1 MLKSRLAIVIL
12 ACGLV
17 AACSQPAPPPA
28 TESTPAAAPAPAQTP
43 STPATPPQAEATP
56 TAQSPAPS
64 AAAPAPASRRATPAP
79 SSPAAA
85 AEPSSAPSRS
95 PSTPPASAAAEPP
108 RPTFREVTVPAGTTL
123 TIRLGTPVASDTS
136 KVEDRITG
144 TLTKAIT
151 AEGTT
156 AVPAGSELTGT
167 VVEAN
172 ESGRVKGRASLTLAF
187 DRINVEGERQSIR
200 TARIVREAAQ
210 NKKSDLKKG
219 GLGAGVGAIVG
230 GIAGGGKG
238 AAIGAGVGGAGT
250 VLATKGDEVRL
261 GPGATVTTTLEE
273 PLTVRVAIR
282 N

>member
-1 MLKSRLAIVIL
+1 
-12 ACGLV
+12 
-17 AACSQPAPPPA
+17 
-28 TESTPAAAPAPAQTP
+28 
-43 STPATPPQAEATP
+43 
-56 TAQSPAPS
+56 
-64 AAAPAPASRRATPAP
+64 
-79 SSPAAA
+79 
-85 AEPSSAPSRS
+85 
-95 PSTPPASAAAEPP
+95 
-108 RPTFREVTVPAGTTL
+108 VTVPAGTTL